1 MGSHFRLFLFMFQLI
16 LNNPLN
22 GRRVPKKVFF
32 SWLNTNDSSQSWDT
46 LCPGMSPSHRNCY
59 FLAHPNQ
66 FSGEVSFLQKSTLP
80 KSSSSGLLVHT
91 CSLCG
96 YPLKTL
102 SPGNGKPGKNLQSLT
117 DYFLSLVSTGREELI
132 VLLDEKGKEYQ

>member
-32 SWLNTNDSSQSWDT
+32 SWLNTKDSSQSWDT

-66 FSGEVSFLQKSTLP
+66 FSGEVSFFTEEHTAKIIQFRTACP
-80 KSSSSGLLVHT
+80 YMQPVWVSSE
-91 CSLCG
+91 
-96 YPLKTL
+96 
-102 SPGNGKPGKNLQSLT
+102 
-117 DYFLSLVSTGREELI
+117 DIVSRKWKAREESTVINRLFP
-132 VLLDEKGKEYQ
+132 EPGFYWQGGTHSPSR